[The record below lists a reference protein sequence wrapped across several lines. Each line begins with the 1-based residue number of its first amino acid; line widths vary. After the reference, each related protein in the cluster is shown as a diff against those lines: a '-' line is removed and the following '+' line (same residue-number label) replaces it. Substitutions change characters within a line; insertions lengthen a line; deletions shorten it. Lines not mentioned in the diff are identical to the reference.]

1 MIEQIS
7 SEDMLTEMERRG
19 ETISPVLPN
28 ANWISIKG
36 NFTPA
41 ELRCLADHIEES
53 NGGKK

>member
-1 MIEQIS
+1 MDEIS
-7 SEDMLTEMERRG
+7 NEAMLAEMERRG

-28 ANWISIKG
+28 ANWISIEG

-53 NGGKK
+53 NGGKN